1 MFKNLTLAAILK
13 SFTLLQTQLGE
24 FIKGQEEKLKVNADK
39 RASLAEEAEFITS
52 DMIRA
57 SNVLKKVT
65 DLVS

>member
-1 MFKNLTLAAILK
+1 MFKNLTLTAILK

-39 RASLAEEAEFITS
+39 QASLAEEAEFITS

>member
-1 MFKNLTLAAILK
+1 MFKNLTLTAILK

-52 DMIRA
+52 DLVKAER
-57 SNVLKKVT
+57 VLGRVKALT
-65 DLVS
+65 E